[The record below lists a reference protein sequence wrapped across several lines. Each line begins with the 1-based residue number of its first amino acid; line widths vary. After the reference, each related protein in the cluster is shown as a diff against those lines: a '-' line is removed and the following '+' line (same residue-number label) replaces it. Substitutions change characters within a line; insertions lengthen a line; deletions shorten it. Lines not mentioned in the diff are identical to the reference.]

1 MLSIKLQEGQQLNG
15 KKSYGVLN
23 KDNEGKDS
31 DVYDIQEGDPELGSP
46 SFEFIEVPPLDLP
59 AKTMILDQ

>member
-1 MLSIKLQEGQQLNG
+1 MLSIKLKRVSNLME

>member
-1 MLSIKLQEGQQLNG
+1 MLSIKLKKGQQLNG

-31 DVYDIQEGDPELGSP
+31 DVYDIQEGDPEVGSP
-46 SFEFIEVPPLDLP
+46 SFEFIEVPP
-59 AKTMILDQ
+59 